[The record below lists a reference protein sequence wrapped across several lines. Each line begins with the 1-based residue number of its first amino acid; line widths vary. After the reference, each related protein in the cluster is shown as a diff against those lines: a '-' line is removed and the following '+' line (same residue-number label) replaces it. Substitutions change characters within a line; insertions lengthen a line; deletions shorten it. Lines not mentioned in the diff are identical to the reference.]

1 MVLGTVPLLLQLE
14 RRLRCHRRWVC
25 ELHLLRQRPR
35 ARAGFRHW
43 IIQQNNNSGQL
54 RLNCPIKKLYIQV
67 REILNVCKSKG

>member
-1 MVLGTVPLLLQLE
+1 MGTLARLQQFGQRVPCQLRRGRGLQL
-14 RRLRCHRRWVC
+14 
-25 ELHLLRQRPR
+25 LLRQLWP
-35 ARAGFRHW
+35 RAGFRHW